1 MYNEEFENESCE
13 TIQRRM
19 VVVVT
24 RERYFSFREPVY
36 VSDHG
41 NWKEP
46 YAYYD
51 TIEINGKNKYVANLI
66 KPFKDLDDI
75 HIAYRE
81 ISNQTGEYN
90 IEPLEDII
98 GEYYLIYDSLRNDYH
113 NKIKI
118 PYHLNE
124 SAIFEKFLNSDESI
138 FSITFEKTDYHKE
151 KVVVNAKDLFR
162 SITEQ
167 LEVIKSKYED
177 DTQKTDKQSDVKGE
191 QGIAGDPK
199 VPSSEETNEV
209 EESDKKQ
216 EKSDS
221 STLLQSLTLMKI
233 EPIKST
239 DRFIDKALKFIDN
252 RFFVYM
258 TKDGDS
264 ISDIKTID
272 EITGLLITY
281 NYDDVDKLYWDFY
294 LSILC
299 GDTYYYSE
307 SENSYKIQ
315 TLDYELTGSIAKV
328 SIDDKLVSVFFKI
341 TDYKPIFQTLDDIPK
356 NSIDVQNIIM
366 LEKTNC
372 FIDEIL
378 TSNDIHISKIDFIT
392 GGKFV
397 NIKDIMNM
405 IDVTLDTSM
414 VLMYDINE
422 VKNNLKSE
430 IFEPG
435 NYWGDTFNSNNSF
448 KINTYEYTVYG
459 RVYSFDV
466 DINHISISFEISR
479 FIIN

>member
-1 MYNEEFENESCE
+1 MYNEEVENESCE
-13 TIQRRM
+13 TRQRRR

-24 RERYFSFREPVY
+24 SEKYYSFREPVY

-51 TIEINGKNKYVANLI
+51 TIEIKGKNKYVANLI

-98 GEYYLIYDSLRNDYH
+98 GEYYLIYDSLRNDYD
-113 NKIKI
+113 NKIKV

-124 SAIFEKFLNSDESI
+124 DAIFEKLLNSDESI
-138 FSITFEKTDYHKE
+138 FRVNFVETDYHKE
-151 KVVVNAKDLFR
+151 KIVVNAKDLFR

-167 LEVIKSKYED
+167 IEVIKSKYED

-233 EPIKST
+233 EPIRST
-239 DRFIDKALKFIDN
+239 GCFIDNAFKFIDN
-252 RFFVYM
+252 RFFIYM

-264 ISDIKTID
+264 ISNVKNID
-272 EITGLLITY
+272 EITGLLISY
-281 NYDDVDKLYWDFY
+281 NYDDVDKLYWDFN

-299 GDTYYYSE
+299 GDTYNYSV

-315 TLDYELTGSIAKV
+315 TLDYELTGSITKV
-328 SIDDKLVSVFFKI
+328 SIDDKLASAFFKI
-341 TDYKPIFQTLDDIPK
+341 TSYKPIF
-356 NSIDVQNIIM
+356 
-366 LEKTNC
+366 
-372 FIDEIL
+372 
-378 TSNDIHISKIDFIT
+378 
-392 GGKFV
+392 
-397 NIKDIMNM
+397 
-405 IDVTLDTSM
+405 
-414 VLMYDINE
+414 
-422 VKNNLKSE
+422 
-430 IFEPG
+430 
-435 NYWGDTFNSNNSF
+435 
-448 KINTYEYTVYG
+448 
-459 RVYSFDV
+459 
-466 DINHISISFEISR
+466 
-479 FIIN
+479 